1 MLKISQ
7 REKIDFPQEDRELL
21 EDIYQYVLGEEGLP
35 QVTELSLLITDNE
48 EIKIY
53 NRDYRGMDQATD
65 VLSFPM
71 YEAEELAHLKGADLP
86 QTLLL
91 GDIIISRERAEEQ
104 AREYGHS
111 FSREIAYLFLH
122 GILHLLGFD
131 HLEEEE
137 KEEMRA
143 REEEIL
149 NKFSLAR

>member
-1 MLKISQ
+1 M
-7 REKIDFPQEDRELL
+7 
-21 EDIYQYVLGEEGLP
+21 
-35 QVTELSLLITDNE
+35 
-48 EIKIY
+48 
-53 NRDYRGMDQATD
+53 
-65 VLSFPM
+65 
-71 YEAEELAHLKGADLP
+71 P